1 MLLCDIGN
9 TSYHFL
15 DGEHHFKESA
25 LAFDPSSVTEQVY
38 YISVNADVSAK
49 LKTLKNWSDLGVY
62 IDKTLYYES
71 MGIDRI
77 IAVEATHNGIIVDA
91 GSAITVDVVEDGV
104 FMGGFITVGINA
116 MQKAYASVSPAL
128 AGAFHFSLDTSR
140 LPKNTQDAISYGYL
154 KPLQTEINS
163 YNLPIILTGGDARK
177 LLPLFENAVVDEM
190 LLFKGMKKLL
200 HKTLSN
206 L

>member
-15 DGEHHFKESA
+15 REEHHFKESV
-25 LAFDPSSVTEQVY
+25 LTFDPSSITEQVY
-38 YISVNADVSAK
+38 YISVNAAINAK
-49 LKTLKNWSDLGVY
+49 LKTLPNWSDLGQY
-62 IDKTLYYES
+62 IDKSLYYES

-77 IAVEATHNGIIVDA
+77 IAVEALKNGVVVDA
-91 GSAITVDVVEDGV
+91 GSAITVDVVRDGL

-116 MQKAYASVSPAL
+116 MQKAYASISPAL
-128 AGAFHFSLDTSR
+128 LGDFHFSLDTSR

-163 YNLPIILTGGDARK
+163 YNLPIILTGGDAMK

-190 LLFKGMKKLL
+190 LLFKGMKTLL